1 MKLDPYITQFTKI
14 YSKWIEDLNIR
25 PDKYK
30 TWKKT
35 QRSSSM
41 LVLAMIFGYD
51 TKSTNSKAKIN
62 KQDFVTLTKC
72 DIN

>member
-51 TKSTNSKAKIN
+51 TKSTNNKSKN
-62 KQDFVTLTKC
+62 QQM
-72 DIN
+72 